1 MGQDK
6 ILNELAEV
14 LDSKFLKTLSEP
26 VRIDILKFLILKGQ
40 SDIGTIAENMP
51 QDRSVVS
58 RHLNL
63 MHEVGIL
70 KGGKDGRHMLYEV
83 DGEGFLNKLESISAL
98 VRACI
103 KLSSTTQE

>member
-1 MGQDK
+1 MAQDK
-6 ILNELAEV
+6 ILNELTEV

-83 DGEGFLNKLESISAL
+83 DGEVFLNKLESISAL

>member
-1 MGQDK
+1 MVQDK
-6 ILNELAEV
+6 TLNELAQV

-26 VRIDILKFLILKGQ
+26 VRIDILKFLILNGQ

-70 KGGKDGRHMLYEV
+70 KGGKDGRHMIYEV
-83 DGEGFLNKLESISAL
+83 DGGVFLKKLESISAL
-98 VRACI
+98 VRVCI
-103 KLSSTTQE
+103 KLP